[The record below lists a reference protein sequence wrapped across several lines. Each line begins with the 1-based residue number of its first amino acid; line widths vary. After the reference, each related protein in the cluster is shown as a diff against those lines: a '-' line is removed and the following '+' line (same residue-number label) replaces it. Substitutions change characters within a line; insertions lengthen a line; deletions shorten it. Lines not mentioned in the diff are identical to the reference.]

1 MTPEEARKVER
12 GDRLIRGGEVR
23 GEVRRIF
30 ARGFLVKWADGLET
44 LYTFD
49 APPPDLRWVGR

>member
-12 GDRLIRGGEVR
+12 GDRVTRGGGVR
-23 GEVRRIF
+23 GEVRRIV
-30 ARGFLVKWADGLET
+30 ARGFLVKWADGPET

-49 APPPDLRWVGR
+49 APPADVRWVGR